1 MGAATCPVPGLVP
14 PVPFAKTPHGIAGSR
29 LAEFRG
35 WTSSQKK
42 GRANSKIKQQK
53 KIIKKKT
60 QSNKPSFQFCT
71 RNGDLPVAY
80 AAAVSKEG
88 RALPSRCWGRG
99 GVVSVCP
106 SVCPSVRPP
115 SWWPARPRAR
125 GCWRG
130 GDAVCGECPF
140 LCLVGSGKVLH
151 PGFTHLPSLP
161 ESPLNPIKT
170 PLKRGFSSPG
180 MAGGSWPPGEGR
192 FGSVHTFIGHK

>member
-1 MGAATCPVPGLVP
+1 MLPPARSLALSHRCHLQKRPMASPAHVLLSSGAGPA
-14 PVPFAKTPHGIAGSR
+14 
-29 LAEFRG
+29 AE
-35 WTSSQKK
+35 KK
-42 GRANSKIKQQK
+42 GRANSKIKQK
-53 KIIKKKT
+53 KIIKKKNT

-80 AAAVSKEG
+80 AAVVSKEG
-88 RALPSRCWGRG
+88 RALPSRCWGG
-99 GVVSVCP
+99 GESCP
-106 SVCPSVRPP
+106 SSRPSVRPP

-180 MAGGSWPPGEGR
+180 MAGGEGR
-192 FGSVHTFIGHK
+192 FGSEDTFIGHK

>member
-53 KIIKKKT
+53 KIIKKKNT
-60 QSNKPSFQFCT
+60 IQQTFLSVLHPKWRPACCLRGS
-71 RNGDLPVAY
+71 GV
-80 AAAVSKEG
+80 EG
-88 RALPSRCWGRG
+88 RARAPLPLLGER
-99 GVVSVCP
+99 GVVSICP

-180 MAGGSWPPGEGR
+180 MAR
-192 FGSVHTFIGHK
+192 RVLAAR